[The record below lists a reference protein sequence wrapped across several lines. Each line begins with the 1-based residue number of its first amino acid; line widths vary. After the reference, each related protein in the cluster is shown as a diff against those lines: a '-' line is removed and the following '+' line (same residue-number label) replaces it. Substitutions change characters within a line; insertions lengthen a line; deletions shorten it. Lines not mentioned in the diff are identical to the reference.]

1 MIKHLISSK
10 VHIETEYIPV
20 ANKVFLRKHFIEV
33 VRSSQGVV
41 LYNQTITKPTELQH
55 ITHKPTHRRIPAKLT
70 KTDGTTC
77 MTHEISTASA
87 VQGVG
92 VEDGEDD
99 EQDGGD
105 EAEGGGG
112 ADVAAELVVD
122 VADLVP
128 PRVLVPLQPH
138 PRHGP
143 RCAGRRRHDRRVNL
157 QVMYKV
163 ISGFSP

>member
-1 MIKHLISSK
+1 
-10 VHIETEYIPV
+10 
-20 ANKVFLRKHFIEV
+20 
-33 VRSSQGVV
+33 
-41 LYNQTITKPTELQH
+41 
-55 ITHKPTHRRIPAKLT
+55 
-70 KTDGTTC
+70 

-143 RCAGRRRHDRRVNL
+143 RCAGRRRHDPRVNL
-157 QVMYKV
+157 RESCIRLFQA
-163 ISGFSP
+163 SLHDLFLPCFSPCSKE